1 MWSFSYCDHFS
12 KISVAYI
19 GFLQSANKRVCYHLV
34 KTFSYFWSHSD
45 HINGHI
51 LYIIFK
57 TFSKKYCNKEIII
70 NSLSYRFSTCR
81 CRSMDSS
88 EMTEPQVRET
98 RSRPESRQPRSRR
111 TGTRPDPPM
120 TETCFESEAIFESR
134 RNTLFGNHFV
144 RICFP

>member
-1 MWSFSYCDHFS
+1 
-12 KISVAYI
+12 
-19 GFLQSANKRVCYHLV
+19 LV

-51 LYIIFK
+51 LKLIFFK
-57 TFSKKYCNKEIII
+57 FSNKYFKEIII

-98 RSRPESRQPRSRR
+98 RSRRESRQPRSRR

-120 TETCFESEAIFESR
+120 TETCFESEAIFDSR
-134 RNTLFGNHFV
+134 RNTLFRNHFV
-144 RICFP
+144 RISFP